1 MESYKAALINE
12 IEKLYRRKKA
22 IVVVILAVGVIGAVQ
37 LLSIG
42 LRGGLGIIGITSSV
56 FPVTVLSVFSNT
68 ILPLFTAL
76 VIIDLF
82 TGEFANETMKITITK
97 PVTRLKIY
105 LAKLSATGFF
115 VLANLLLVMILSI
128 FVGLIFNTFTFT
140 LTGLYNIVISYIVTF
155 FPVMTLAVMIAF
167 LANIFKSS
175 SAVFFLSIIAF
186 AFLKVV
192 GLVFAPISGILVTS
206 LMDWYKLWIASS
218 LPFLTISRLTLVMAA
233 HILIFFALGYSR
245 FEKRSL

>member
-12 IEKLYRRKKA
+12 LEKLYRRKKA
-22 IVVVILAVGVIGAVQ
+22 IVVLILAVGVIGVVQ
-37 LLSIG
+37 LLSLG

-56 FPVTVLSVFSNT
+56 FPVTVLSIFSNT

-76 VIIDLF
+76 VVIDVF

-97 PVTRLKIY
+97 PVTRFKIY

-115 VLANLLLVMILSI
+115 VIANLLLVMILSI
-128 FVGLIFNTFTFT
+128 FVGLLFNTFTFT

-155 FPVMTLAVMIAF
+155 FPIMTLAVMIAF
-167 LANIFKSS
+167 LANIFKSG
-175 SAVFFLSIIAF
+175 SAVFFLSILAF
-186 AFLKVV
+186 AFLRVI
-192 GLVFAPISGILVTS
+192 GLVFAPVAGILVTS
-206 LMDWYKLWIASS
+206 LMDWYKLWIASNFP
-218 LPFLTISRLTLVMAA
+218 LLTISRVALVMVA
-233 HILIFFALGYSR
+233 HILIFFSLGYNK